1 MTLEIFF
8 LFSHCKVK
16 VSIGNSKSI
25 WGYGSR
31 FDGEEGSSLFS
42 WGGGGGGVV
51 RCRRIIKEKFLDFRS
66 PEVGISV
73 YSTLKLTIINTLWFS
88 CQKLA
93 FK

>member
-16 VSIGNSKSI
+16 VNIGSSKSI
-25 WGYGSR
+25 GGYGSQ
-31 FDGEEGSSLFS
+31 FDGEEGSSFFFL
-42 WGGGGGGVV
+42 GGGGVV
-51 RCRRIIKEKFLDFRS
+51 QCRRVIKEKSLDFRS
-66 PEVGISV
+66 PEVGISI
-73 YSTLKLTIINTLWFS
+73 YSALKLTIINTLLFS